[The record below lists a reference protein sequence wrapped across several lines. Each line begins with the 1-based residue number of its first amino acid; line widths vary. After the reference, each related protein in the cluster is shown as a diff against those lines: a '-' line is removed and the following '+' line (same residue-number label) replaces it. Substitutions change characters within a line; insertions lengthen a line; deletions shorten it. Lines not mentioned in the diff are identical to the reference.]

1 MSKDEKIWIPDNYY
15 QGFLR
20 GCLANELIE
29 ETPSK
34 TALENAGCEI
44 SALCYLITPDG
55 KQHNPRIMK
64 PNEFP
69 TSIRKLFESRPDDT
83 QSDDELEVAEPAV
96 KDIEEIKEMLDID
109 PHQVC
114 DTCQQSKSLQSFKR
128 YPGRV
133 ARYRTTCIECQTMA
147 KEKMPEFKQD
157 TPPVPEP
164 VQELS
169 EEVIEDAVI
178 VQTRPAVSVTL
189 EYLKRIAT
197 EAFERGREY
206 ERSNIS
212 MIEPS
217 LDELLGM
224 GA

>member
-1 MSKDEKIWIPDNYY
+1 MSKDETIWIPDNYY

-34 TALENAGCEI
+34 TALENAGCDI

-69 TSIRKLFESRPDDT
+69 TSIRKLFETRPADA
-83 QSDDELEVAEPAV
+83 QSYDELEVAEPAV
-96 KDIEEIKEMLDID
+96 KDIEEIKEMLDTD

-114 DTCQQSKSLQSFKR
+114 DTCQQPKPLQSFKKF
-128 YPGRV
+128 PGRGTK
-133 ARYRTTCIECQTMA
+133 YRTTCIECQTMA

-157 TPPVPEP
+157 TPPVPKP
-164 VQELS
+164 DQEIAQ
-169 EEVIEDAVI
+169 EVIEEAVI

-197 EAFERGREY
+197 EAFERGREH

-217 LDELLGM
+217 LDELLGV